1 MFTPA
6 PRLLPVCLASVLAL
20 YSGVSDAKKATP
32 REAKATEATTQEVVR
47 TFADMQGSEAPIRLL
62 GTDARAVVKLP
73 VSPRELV
80 EGATVTLRTTNS
92 TALIRSRAGLT
103 VRINGKLLEQF
114 PLDPEKTR
122 ASRTFTIPGAYLK
135 AGYNDLELNAV
146 QHYTYECEDSGSP
159 ELWTEVDTAA
169 SFISFD
175 HKGLRSNAA
184 PRMSQLHLVFDERS
198 LVNRGVALVSAA
210 DRPNDSQL
218 SVSSLAAQG
227 VALLTKHRQ
236 PDFKFSAGAAAF
248 APGEGN
254 DQLPNLSKRVGAGRD
269 IILFGNRSSVSRF
282 LAPDIAQTITGP
294 YLAMFPHPD
303 GEAVVVVISGQTD
316 ADVVKAARAFADPE
330 FKHSEVS
337 MEIVGEHAFKAPVMA
352 RDGDG
357 NTFYELGYQTST
369 TRGRNAGPIGV
380 PVRIPGDFV
389 GSSGDFVKVLLHY
402 SYGAGLRKDSS
413 MNLTVGGELVGT
425 MALNKVEGA
434 EFTKQEVLIPANML
448 KPGMNWLKFEPV
460 FIQHGQQCE
469 AKRDDGMLLTV
480 YDDSSVVLPRKTSAP
495 MVPDLSRLVN
505 ARWPIGNE
513 ATIVLPSADVSAA
526 QALARLSA
534 MMAVTMR
541 APFEPKVT
549 SALPAEGDALVLSRF
564 GELPEQLLN
573 ALPTQKYR
581 WTAEGSSAAIMQV
594 ASEKS
599 VTTVM
604 TASDFGVLDGAML
617 RLSSK
622 GLWNQVTG
630 EVTLVDA
637 NEGITSSQQASTP
650 KPYNNA
656 ITYKSYVGS
665 SLSAK
670 ELGGLIVAAAILFAI
685 TLVAVLRRR
694 AYRRNAGTSSEN
706 ENA

>member
-1 MFTPA
+1 MFKK
-6 PRLLPVCLASVLAL
+6 PRLLPVCLAVIAL
-20 YSGVSDAKKATP
+20 VAGVADAK
-32 REAKATEATTQEVVR
+32 EVVR
-47 TFADMQGSEAPIRLL
+47 SFSDLQGSEAPIRLL

-73 VSPRELV
+73 VSPREIV

-122 ASRTFTIPGAYLK
+122 ASRTFTIPGSYLK
-135 AGYNDLELNAV
+135 PGYNDLELHAV
-146 QHYTYECEDSGSP
+146 QHYTYECEDSSSP
-159 ELWTEVDTAA
+159 ELWTEVDTTA
-169 SFISFD
+169 SSVAFD
-175 HKGLRSNAA
+175 FKGLRANTA

-198 LVNRGVALVSAA
+198 LVNRGVALISAA
-210 DRPNDSQL
+210 ERPNDAQL

-227 VALLTKHRQ
+227 VALQTKHRQ

-254 DQLPNLSKRVGAGRD
+254 DPLPNLSKSVGAGRD
-269 IILFGNRSSVSRF
+269 VILFGNRSAVSRF
-282 LAPDIAQTITGP
+282 LSPDISQTITGP

-316 ADVVKAARAFADPE
+316 ADVLKAARAFADPQ
-330 FKHSEVS
+330 FKHSEVA
-337 MEIVGEHAFKAPVMA
+337 MEIVGDHTFTPPVTA
-352 RDGDG
+352 RDGEG
-357 NTFYELGYQTST
+357 ASFYELGFQTST
-369 TRGRNAGPIGV
+369 TRGRNAAAIGV
-380 PVRIPGDFV
+380 PVRLPGDFV
-389 GSSGDFVKVLLHY
+389 GARGDFVKVLLHY

-413 MNLTVGGELVGT
+413 MNLTVGGELAGT
-425 MALNKVEGA
+425 MALNKAEGA
-434 EFTKQEVLIPANML
+434 EFTKQEVLIPSNML

-460 FIQHGQQCE
+460 FIQNGQQCD
-469 AKRDDGMLLTV
+469 AKRDDGMLMTI
-480 YDDSSVVLPRKTSAP
+480 YDDSSVVLPRKTTAP
-495 MVPDLSRLVN
+495 MVPDLSRLVS
-505 ARWPIGNE
+505 ARWPLGNE
-513 ATIVLPSADVSAA
+513 ATIVLPSTDVSGA

-549 SALPAEGDALVLSRF
+549 SVLPAEGDALVLSRF
-564 GELPEQLLN
+564 GELPEQLLHS
-573 ALPTQKYR
+573 LPTQKYR

-599 VTTVM
+599 VTTVL
-604 TASDFGVLDGAML
+604 TASDFSVLDGALL
-617 RLSSK
+617 RLSNK
-622 GLWNQVTG
+622 GLWDQVSG

-637 NEGITSSQQASTP
+637 NEGITSSQQAAAP

-665 SLSAK
+665 SLSTKA
-670 ELGGLIVAAAILFAI
+670 LVGLIVGSAIVFAI
-685 TLVAVLRRR
+685 TLVTVLRRK
-694 AYRRNAGTSSEN
+694 AKRRDAGTSSQE